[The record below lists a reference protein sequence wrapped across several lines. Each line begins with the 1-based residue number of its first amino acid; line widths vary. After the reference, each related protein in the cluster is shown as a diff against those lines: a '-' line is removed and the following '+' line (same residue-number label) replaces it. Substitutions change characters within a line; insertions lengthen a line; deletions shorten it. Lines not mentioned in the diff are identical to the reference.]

1 MPENLEQQVKVELK
15 QAIVDTGR
23 TMIRE
28 GLTVGTWGNVSL
40 RDPETGLIYI
50 SPSGMDYEE
59 IRAEDVVVLNHKI
72 EVVDGYRIPSCEK
85 GMHVSVY
92 NARPDVNAVVHTHP
106 LYSTVL
112 GVNLMD
118 LPGISEDFAQ
128 IVADKII
135 CSTYALPGTM
145 ELAANVV
152 EALGERNAVLL
163 PNHGTLCVGPT
174 MKQALT
180 VCHVVEKTA
189 HIYIMAKSIGTP
201 HLISA
206 EHIQAMQ
213 HFARNVYGQRGEA
226 GSRRET
232 TQSAA
237 AAVA

>member
-1 MPENLEQQVKVELK
+1 MQENLRQQVKAELK
-15 QAIVDTGR
+15 QAIADTGR
-23 TMIRE
+23 IMIRE

-72 EVVDGYRIPSCEK
+72 EVVDGFRIPSCEK
-85 GMHVSVY
+85 GMHVTVY

-112 GVNLMD
+112 GVNRME

-152 EALGERNAVLL
+152 EALGQRNAVLL
-163 PNHGTLCVGPT
+163 PNHGTLCVGQN

-201 HLISA
+201 QVISA
-206 EHIQAMQ
+206 DHIQTMQ
-213 HFARNVYGQRGEA
+213 YFARNIYGQRG
-226 GSRRET
+226 
-232 TQSAA
+232 AA
-237 AAVA
+237 AALEAAPSAAPAVA